1 MNKTRGDKTSV
12 PLTIFH
18 KCPIIDVFQG
28 PKNVFLSQTTFTCS
42 KSTMLTPEQ
51 CVKYVQSKQ
60 YRETGTTSLTS
71 FWFLYCFYFEHISR
85 IVLVFPL
92 LTLS

>member
-28 PKNVFLSQTTFTCS
+28 PKNSFPDDIYLFKVNNVNTGTMCEICS
-42 KSTMLTPEQ
+42 K
-51 CVKYVQSKQ
+51 
-60 YRETGTTSLTS
+60 
-71 FWFLYCFYFEHISR
+71 
-85 IVLVFPL
+85 
-92 LTLS
+92 